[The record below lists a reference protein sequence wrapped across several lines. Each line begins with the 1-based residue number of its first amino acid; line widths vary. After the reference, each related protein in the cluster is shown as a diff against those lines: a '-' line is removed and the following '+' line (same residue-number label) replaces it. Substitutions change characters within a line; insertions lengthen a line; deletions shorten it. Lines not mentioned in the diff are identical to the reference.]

1 MLLSIYKY
9 LKYNYRL
16 LKKVLPIKD
25 YYTIKCKVYYFT
37 PCSNVAVS
45 YLKKEGILGGRNHIP
60 HSTSPSVKSKIEL
73 PFYTYLLAQGT

>member
-9 LKYNYRL
+9 LKYHYR
-16 LKKVLPIKD
+16 VLQEVTSIKD

-45 YLKKEGILGGRNHIP
+45 YLKKGILGGRNHIP

-73 PFYTYLLAQGT
+73 PFYTYLLALGT